1 MAGDDRI
8 SHLPDDLLQHIL
20 YFAPAKEAAST
31 SALARRWRTQ
41 WLSSAAVNLD
51 TSSYPGLLYRKR
63 PAFVRDADAALAAR
77 GRRWPLRP
85 RSVPVYS
92 EVFGPVLGCFFRA
105 RLKHSKTL
113 QNTRGPF
120 GGPDLA
126 RLGPRKHPKTRRV
139 GVESKRSTP
148 LAFSSLAARDEEAT
162 LSGRRHRRSKTTPA
176 PPLPPTLQGHAA
188 APSRCPAAAP
198 SHCPAA
204 APSR

>member
-1 MAGDDRI
+1 M
-8 SHLPDDLLQHIL
+8 
-20 YFAPAKEAAST
+20 EASGAES
-31 SALARRWRTQ
+31 Q
-41 WLSSAAVNLD
+41 
-51 TSSYPGLLYRKR
+51 GLLDQILNCLDD
-63 PAFVRDADAALAAR
+63 VAALGLKR
-77 GRRWPLRP
+77 HDEKQRSTLRS
-85 RSVPVYS
+85 RSVPVFL
-92 EVFGPVLGCFFRA
+92 EVFGPVLGCFSRA